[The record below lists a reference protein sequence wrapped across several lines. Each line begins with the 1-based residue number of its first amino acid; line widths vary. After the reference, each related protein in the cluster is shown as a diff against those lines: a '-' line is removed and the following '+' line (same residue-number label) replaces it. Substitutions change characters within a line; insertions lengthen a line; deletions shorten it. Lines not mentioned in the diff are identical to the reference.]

1 MLSFLKHTSFLI
13 VSSVILIGTILI
25 NFCVGIFLLL
35 PAFMAVGLKC
45 SSGNEIS
52 FLCFISNKTGIFSL
66 LLLASCL
73 ALYIAVNNLLPSKFL
88 PKDVNSVLSLPLF
101 PIGILCTIT
110 GLFSFYASGAQIFLS
125 MPNLLS
131 GIICFLY
138 VVLQYKT

>member
-1 MLSFLKHTSFLI
+1 MLDFLKHTTFLI
-13 VSSVILIGTILI
+13 VSSLILFATILI
-25 NFCVGIFLLL
+25 NFCFGFILSL
-35 PAFMAVGLKC
+35 PAFMAASFKC
-45 SSGNEIS
+45 SNDNQIS
-52 FLCFISNKTGIFSL
+52 LLCFLSNKTGIFSL

-88 PKDVNSVLSLPLF
+88 PKEVNSVLALPLF

-125 MPNLLS
+125 LPNLLS
-131 GIICFLY
+131 GAICFLY